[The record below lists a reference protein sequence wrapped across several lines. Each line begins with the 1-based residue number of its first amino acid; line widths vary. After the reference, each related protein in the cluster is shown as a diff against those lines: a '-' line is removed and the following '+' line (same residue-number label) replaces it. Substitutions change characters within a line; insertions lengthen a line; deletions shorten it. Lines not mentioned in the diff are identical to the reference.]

1 MGGKDGKMTLILDK
15 ANEEEYLELVRT
27 FPLMSIEDD
36 ARLTAAFAVI
46 DGLVERPNRSIAE
59 NIYLAALTN
68 LVETY
73 ENAHIALPPTTGV
86 NALRHL
92 MEENDLTQADLA
104 PLFGAPSIVSEA
116 LSGKRRLALT
126 HARRLAAHFGLPV
139 SVYID
144 T

>member
-59 NIYLAALTN
+59 DVYLTALTD

-73 ENAHIALPPTTGV
+73 ENAHIALLPTIGV
-86 NALRHL
+86 NALRYL
-92 MEENDLTQADLA
+92 
-104 PLFGAPSIVSEA
+104 VA
-116 LSGKRRLALT
+116 LSHGGERLNP
-126 HARRLAAHFGLPV
+126 G
-139 SVYID
+139 
-144 T
+144 